1 MAPVQLG
8 CESESESEAA
18 PYFPEAPV
26 DDYGTEVGGE
36 GAEGSE
42 EVAEG
47 AEGTEADAEGTEA
60 VTGGGSDSECDLIVI
75 ESVPETVER
84 KFAERRAAKL
94 AEALTR
100 SASASHG
107 SEAESEEHDGSD
119 VTEEEEVEAG
129 DGSDGSDNVFDR
141 ERVVRFETPEHR
153 YFEGSIRSI
162 AACALNGLLKRD
174 SGKGLSVHCLR
185 VLVWF
190 RGVSL
195 PVDPYLVGKRQRS
208 AYRMEARRQLV
219 LQWDRSDSSYA
230 LGGFCEGPQD
240 PTWGIFELSAGDL
253 ATAAARHPGRP
264 VVHCVL
270 SAAGTCVCVR
280 TAHNLTFVCSS

>member
-1 MAPVQLG
+1 VQLG
-8 CESESESEAA
+8 CESESESESEAA

-26 DDYGTEVGGE
+26 DDYGTEADAE
-36 GAEGSE
+36 GAEGTE

-60 VTGGGSDSECDLIVI
+60 DAGGGSDSECDLIVI
-75 ESVPETVER
+75 ESVPETMER

-100 SASASHG
+100 SASARHG

-119 VTEEEEVEAG
+119 VPEAEEVEAG
-129 DGSDGSDNVFDR
+129 DGSDGSDGSDNVFDR

-153 YFEGSIRSI
+153 YFEGTLRSI

-190 RGVSL
+190 GGVSL

-230 LGGFCEGPQD
+230 LGGFSEGPQD
-240 PTWGIFELSAGDL
+240 PTWGIFELSGGDL

-270 SAAGTCVCVR
+270 SAAGTCVYVQHCII
-280 TAHNLTFVCSS
+280 T